1 STTGKSTYYADTDG
15 DQYGDSSQSSTTCVA
30 PAGFGTDATDCNDA
44 DAAIHPAATE
54 VCADGI
60 DNNCS
65 GTADEGC
72 VHHSWLGDY
81 STADYDSKIYGD
93 TSLDQFGYSIAAG
106 DFNNDGLVDLAVG
119 APNDEYSAT
128 YTNYGVT
135 YVYYGPLSTGVDL
148 STATDDALLYSTLS
162 TLSDFG
168 QALWAFPDMNGDGLD
183 ELMVG
188 ADRNTY
194 NWAVLAFR
202 GSALSGDVPNTATY
216 HSAWDC
222 NDMSEAGNFYSASA
236 GYVACGDP
244 SVGTAAGVVKVF
256 RDSSSSAYVTMTGE
270 DVADYAGESV
280 DVGHDLDGDGTH
292 DALVGAYA
300 HDLSGSVSGAAYVI
314 YGPVSGTL
322 SLAAADVKITGISSG
337 DSLGYQV
344 AAADM
349 NDDGVDEA
357 FLGAYGDDAAGRS
370 AAGAVYVFGYRSSGT
385 YLAST
390 CDWSIYGESVDD
402 NLGRRP
408 LTFGDVDGNGVADLL
423 VSSNSDDGGAVN
435 AGAAWLIYGPTTT
448 SLDLS
453 VDYDVVWRGDGR
465 SYYVGT
471 DARIVGDTNG
481 DGFDDLVLGG
491 YNASEATAT
500 ERGAIWLFLGG

>member
-1 STTGKSTYYADTDG
+1 
-15 DQYGDSSQSSTTCVA
+15 
-30 PAGFGTDATDCNDA
+30 
-44 DAAIHPAATE
+44 
-54 VCADGI
+54 
-60 DNNCS
+60 
-65 GTADEGC
+65 
-72 VHHSWLGDY
+72 
-81 STADYDSKIYGD
+81 
-93 TSLDQFGYSIAAG
+93 
-106 DFNNDGLVDLAVG
+106 
-119 APNDEYSAT
+119 
-128 YTNYGVT
+128 
-135 YVYYGPLSTGVDL
+135 
-148 STATDDALLYSTLS
+148 
-162 TLSDFG
+162 
-168 QALWAFPDMNGDGLD
+168 
-183 ELMVG
+183 
-188 ADRNTY
+188 
-194 NWAVLAFR
+194 
-202 GSALSGDVPNTATY
+202 
-216 HSAWDC
+216 
-222 NDMSEAGNFYSASA
+222 
-236 GYVACGDP
+236 
-244 SVGTAAGVVKVF
+244 
-256 RDSSSSAYVTMTGE
+256 
-270 DVADYAGESV
+270 
-280 DVGHDLDGDGTH
+280 
-292 DALVGAYA
+292 
-300 HDLSGSVSGAAYVI
+300 
-314 YGPVSGTL
+314 GTL

-385 YLAST
+385 YLATT

-491 YNASEATAT
+491 YNASETTAT